1 MPQVSNAPSD
11 FPGAT
16 SDQPKVE
23 AERASDTAEQ
33 QDALGMASNP
43 ESLPTM
49 RATTTT
55 TKTTIIV
62 PAAELL
68 PVAES
73 APLVL
78 KKAAVPAAAA
88 QLSQSPLLRKIRD
101 GAPPFDAATPTCDI
115 AAYPMPSIESGLPWV
130 HDAFAVDAVLTK
142 KRKNNNLPSKIRR
155 FCICKVWQQGMQRKP
170 ICGVCVLKHILAT
183 MREGHR
189 GRVFPE
195 VQVKDIKIMK
205 DIAIKIHLGAITW
218 HGLRRG
224 RTDDICNGLDNPFN
238 PSASIEDIAES
249 LGHKLGRASF
259 FSYIKKDS
267 ASKQH
272 FGRHLAAQSD
282 SD

>member
-142 KRKNNNLPSKIRR
+142 KRKNNNGGVGGGSAVATPHAFVLAHLHCP
-155 FCICKVWQQGMQRKP
+155 CILCAKDKETNTHNASCNAHKVTGKSGGSSRATHASRP
-170 ICGVCVLKHILAT
+170 IHS
-183 MREGHR
+183 
-189 GRVFPE
+189 GRSP
-195 VQVKDIKIMK
+195 
-205 DIAIKIHLGAITW
+205 T
-218 HGLRRG
+218 LRAR
-224 RTDDICNGLDNPFN
+224 L
-238 PSASIEDIAES
+238 
-249 LGHKLGRASF
+249 
-259 FSYIKKDS
+259 
-267 ASKQH
+267 
-272 FGRHLAAQSD
+272 
-282 SD
+282 

>member
-1 MPQVSNAPSD
+1 MPVQKLSRVVLLAIAALCMTSLLFSLVLSRGPRPMPQVSNAPSD

-170 ICGVCVLKHILAT
+170 ICGVCVLKHTSWLPWVASCAPI
-183 MREGHR
+183 R
-189 GRVFPE
+189 GTTSGP
-195 VQVKDIKIMK
+195 
-205 DIAIKIHLGAITW
+205 
-218 HGLRRG
+218 
-224 RTDDICNGLDNPFN
+224 
-238 PSASIEDIAES
+238 
-249 LGHKLGRASF
+249 
-259 FSYIKKDS
+259 
-267 ASKQH
+267 
-272 FGRHLAAQSD
+272 
-282 SD
+282 

>member
-1 MPQVSNAPSD
+1 MLQVSNAPSD

-78 KKAAVPAAAA
+78 KKAAAPAAATE
-88 QLSQSPLLRKIRD
+88 
-101 GAPPFDAATPTCDI
+101 AA
-115 AAYPMPSIESGLPWV
+115 AARRCTRHTRSNEGQRRPQRTIERW
-130 HDAFAVDAVLTK
+130 
-142 KRKNNNLPSKIRR
+142 
-155 FCICKVWQQGMQRKP
+155 
-170 ICGVCVLKHILAT
+170 T
-183 MREGHR
+183 MRTCR
-189 GRVFPE
+189 
-195 VQVKDIKIMK
+195 M
-205 DIAIKIHLGAITW
+205 
-218 HGLRRG
+218 RRIP
-224 RTDDICNGLDNPFN
+224 R
-238 PSASIEDIAES
+238 
-249 LGHKLGRASF
+249 
-259 FSYIKKDS
+259 
-267 ASKQH
+267 
-272 FGRHLAAQSD
+272 
-282 SD
+282 